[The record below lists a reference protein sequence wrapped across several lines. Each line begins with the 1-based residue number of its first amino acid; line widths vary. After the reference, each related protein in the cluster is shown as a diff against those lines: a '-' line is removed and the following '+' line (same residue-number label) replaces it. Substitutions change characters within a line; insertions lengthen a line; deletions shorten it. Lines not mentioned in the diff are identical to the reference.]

1 MRLDHTKAIEAL
13 IRTLP
18 GAMNINNGKYPI
30 KLMLGQE
37 TVESELTT
45 SKYMIPIATE
55 EDRTAVIALRFIYDK
70 RQNMGLIEMSDNHII
85 LLTGKEK
92 ITAKRLYDVLRE
104 DDKRIKA
111 NITCYKCGHVIEHE
125 CW

>member
-1 MRLDHTKAIEAL
+1 MKLDQAKAIEAL

-18 GAMNINNGKYPI
+18 GALNIKNGKQPP
-30 KLMLGQE
+30 KLMPGQE
-37 TVESELTT
+37 ASESDLMTV
-45 SKYMIPIATE
+45 KYMIPIATE
-55 EDRTAVIALRFIYDK
+55 GNGATVIAVRFIYDK

-85 LLTGKEK
+85 LLSGKEMM
-92 ITAKRLYDVLRE
+92 TARKLYEVLRE